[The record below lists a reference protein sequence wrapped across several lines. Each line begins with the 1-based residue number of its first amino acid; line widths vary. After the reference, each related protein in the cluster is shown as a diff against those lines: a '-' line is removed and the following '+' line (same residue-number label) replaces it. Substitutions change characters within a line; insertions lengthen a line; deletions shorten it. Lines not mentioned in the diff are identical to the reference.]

1 MAYTV
6 EEIIKQAG
14 ELPPLPAVA
23 QKAIGILRNPK
34 SNMSDLADVLI
45 LDQAMTGLILRWV
58 NSAYFGLWNPVAT
71 VHQAVVY
78 LGQRTLESLVLAASV
93 VDLLSKPI
101 PGYGLEQGDLW
112 KHSIGVAAGARL
124 IAKQIGFQDPEI
136 AYHAGLLCD
145 IGKLVLGVLL
155 MKPDVQMDEWVG
167 KPFSDFEESYFGVD
181 HATLG
186 SELARQW
193 NLPEPLQVAIACHH
207 RPSQAGDHVML
218 ASIVHISDAMLMM
231 MGIGLGKDGLQYT
244 LDPNAFRL
252 VDWKEA
258 RINDMFERVMSV
270 VQEAENL
277 VGMKKST

>member
-1 MAYTV
+1 MTYTMD
-6 EEIIKQAG
+6 EILKQAG
-14 ELPPLPAVA
+14 ELPPLPQVA
-23 QKAIGILRNPK
+23 QKALTILRNPN
-34 SNMSDLADVLI
+34 SNMHELADVLI
-45 LDQAMTGLILRWV
+45 LDQAMTSLILRWV
-58 NSAYFGLWNPVAT
+58 NSAYFGLWNPVST

-93 VDLLSKPI
+93 VNLLSKPI

-124 IAKQIGFQDPEI
+124 IAKRIGYEDPEV

-155 MKPDVQMDEWVG
+155 QKPEVHVEEWVG
-167 KPFSDFEESYFGVD
+167 KPFSEFEEAYFGVD

-186 SELARQW
+186 AELAKQW

-207 RPSQAGDHVML
+207 KPSTAGNYAVL
-218 ASIVHISDAMLMM
+218 ASTVHMSDAMLMM

-244 LDPNAFRL
+244 LDPGAFRF
-252 VDWKEA
+252 VDWKGA
-258 RINDMFERVMSV
+258 KINDLFDRVLSV
-270 VQEAENL
+270 VQEAEAF
-277 VGMKKST
+277 VGMPMK